1 MDLKALAREL
11 HADERAELL
20 AHLLALGAED
30 RRLRFEYS
38 MSDDGVRRY
47 VEGIDFSHD
56 AVFVVTDADLTIVGA
71 AISRAKTGMRNLEC
85 RFCHKAGVVG
95 SARRCSNAARRGP
108 VTGVFA

>member
-38 MSDDGVRRY
+38 MSDDGVLIGHGGLKLQIIR
-47 VEGIDFSHD
+47 
-56 AVFVVTDADLTIVGA
+56 
-71 AISRAKTGMRNLEC
+71 EC
-85 RFCHKAGVVG
+85 KKLDRM
-95 SARRCSNAARRGP
+95 RRGQSLLNEFP
-108 VTGVFA
+108 I